1 MRSYVAQRGVYE
13 YLNMKTAIIAIII
26 FTIIC
31 SIVFG
36 YVISKIAKER
46 IGGIKYDRFKIRRL
60 F

>member
-1 MRSYVAQRGVYE
+1 
-13 YLNMKTAIIAIII
+13 MKTAIIAIII